1 MNFKDIFKYTPPTN
15 YNFIIKPTNSIQ
27 PPEDSTSK
35 KIYSNINKNLDYIK
49 SVYNTLINS
58 DISYYGWIWY

>member
-35 KIYSNINKNLDYIK
+35 KIYSNINKNLRRI
-49 SVYNTLINS
+49 L
-58 DISYYGWIWY
+58 